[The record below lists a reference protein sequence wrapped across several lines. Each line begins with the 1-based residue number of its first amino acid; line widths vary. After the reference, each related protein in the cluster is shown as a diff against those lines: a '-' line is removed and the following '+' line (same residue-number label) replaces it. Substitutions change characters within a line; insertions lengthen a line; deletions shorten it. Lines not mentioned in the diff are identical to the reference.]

1 VEIVVPSVIAA
12 AGVLFGIAVY
22 VRARRRVKSA
32 DVRVSSAVDEL
43 TERMESML
51 ATLESALTDANSDAR
66 RTRTFGDL
74 ATSIELEDVLARML
88 EIAASLTGVDAALVT
103 LPLPEGERIVRA
115 IGLGDEEAD
124 REPVLGPPDGR
135 TPRAVRV
142 TYHYGEDEAPGQAF
156 IYGGVAIPF
165 SAGADG
171 VGSLAIFTRSA
182 SHHFPES
189 EVLDLEEI
197 ADRAAPAIVN
207 ALRFREVR
215 QLADI
220 DGLTRL
226 YNRRVFHESLAREV
240 ARARRYERRLALVV
254 FDVDDF
260 KDVNEKLGH
269 LEGDAVLAE
278 VAARIRFAV
287 RTTDIACRVGG
298 DEFAVILP
306 ESSLADA
313 EHLFLRVQLAIQAQ
327 PISRVENLRVSAG
340 MAELRRSDDATSLF
354 RRVDEALQRAKRAGK
369 GQVVAAE
376 DTEEI

>member
-1 VEIVVPSVIAA
+1 MHVIAA
-12 AGVLFGIAVY
+12 
-22 VRARRRVKSA
+22 R
-32 DVRVSSAVDEL
+32 
-43 TERMESML
+43 
-51 ATLESALTDANSDAR
+51 
-66 RTRTFGDL
+66 
-74 ATSIELEDVLARML
+74 
-88 EIAASLTGVDAALVT
+88 LTGVDAERVT
-103 LPLPEGERIVRA
+103 LQLPEGERIMRA

-142 TYHYGEDEAPGQAF
+142 TYHYGEDEAPGHAF

-278 VAARIRFAV
+278 VAARIRIAV

-298 DEFAVILP
+298 DEFAAILP
-306 ESSLADA
+306 ESTVADGVKLSERLQIA
-313 EHLFLRVQLAIQAQ
+313 ISSPPVIQIGQLGI
-327 PISRVENLRVSAG
+327 SAG
-340 MAELRRSDDATSLF
+340 VAELAPFDDARSLF
-354 RRVDEALQRAKRAGK
+354 ERADQALYQAKDEGK
-369 GQVVAAE
+369 GRVVLAPASAAKPV
-376 DTEEI
+376 

>member
-1 VEIVVPSVIAA
+1 
-12 AGVLFGIAVY
+12 
-22 VRARRRVKSA
+22 
-32 DVRVSSAVDEL
+32 
-43 TERMESML
+43 M
-51 ATLESALTDANSDAR
+51 
-66 RTRTFGDL
+66 
-74 ATSIELEDVLARML
+74 
-88 EIAASLTGVDAALVT
+88 
-103 LPLPEGERIVRA
+103 RA

-142 TYHYGEDEAPGQAF
+142 TYHYGEDEAPGHAF

-278 VAARIRFAV
+278 VAARIRIAV

-298 DEFAVILP
+298 DEFAAILP
-306 ESSLADA
+306 ESTVADGVKLSERLQIA
-313 EHLFLRVQLAIQAQ
+313 ISSPPVIQIGQLGI
-327 PISRVENLRVSAG
+327 SAG
-340 MAELRRSDDATSLF
+340 VAELAPFDDARSLF
-354 RRVDEALQRAKRAGK
+354 ERADQALYQAKDEGK
-369 GQVVAAE
+369 GRVVLAPASAAKPV
-376 DTEEI
+376 